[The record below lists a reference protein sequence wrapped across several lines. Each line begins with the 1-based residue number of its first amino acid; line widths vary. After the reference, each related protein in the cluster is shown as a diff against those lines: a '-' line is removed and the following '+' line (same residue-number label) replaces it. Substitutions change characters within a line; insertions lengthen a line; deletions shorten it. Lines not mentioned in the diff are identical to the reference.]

1 MNTHKD
7 DYDSLI
13 SDNFQIILVKC
24 PTIYII
30 IISPMQCIGYPTKLS
45 DYMAIDGFVQSFLVI
60 SVKYRHGYKDARMY
74 IYAQIEIGCIF

>member
-1 MNTHKD
+1 MSYHL
-7 DYDSLI
+7 Y
-13 SDNFQIILVKC
+13 
-24 PTIYII
+24 

-45 DYMAIDGFVQSFLVI
+45 DNMAIAIDGFVQSFLVI